1 MGLMGKTNK
10 NDITME
16 TINNSQEQNENLDQF
31 HPEFPYQY
39 VLVNVE
45 KGSVT
50 WYESHDGAVRDQA
63 QYGGSIINT
72 KTADPEFVKRVLENA
87 RRNM

>member
-1 MGLMGKTNK
+1 
-10 NDITME
+10 ME
-16 TINNSQEQNENLDQF
+16 INNSQEQNENLDRL
-31 HPEFPYQY
+31 HPEYPSQY

-63 QYGGSIINT
+63 KYGGTIINT
-72 KTADPEFVKRVLENA
+72 KTADPEFVKRVLDNA